1 MYATSSLYT
10 HMHACTHERTHTRTH
25 ARTHACAH
33 TNTHMHAHTHACM
46 HAHTH
51 KHMHTHTHAHTHT
64 HNLLLCHVEVGFA
77 ERLEF
82 ESLVVLIK
90 LVISIALCLSLV
102 NFD

>member
-10 HMHACTHERTHTRTH
+10 HMHACTHERTH

-33 TNTHMHAHTHACM
+33 TNTHMHAHTHKCM
-46 HAHTH
+46 HARTHTH
-51 KHMHTHTHAHTHT
+51 KHMHTHTHTHTHT